1 MKLIGKDLRG
11 ETGDRELDQ
20 VLEDFRLSVHAWS
33 EAAYSRPRT
42 AALAAVPR
50 KGWRPA
56 AAWTLGCM
64 LAAGSLVGGF
74 YERQHGRELARIA
87 AMQAARQRH
96 LAAVQRARIE
106 DANFMV
112 TVDQDVSQ
120 EVPSAMEP
128 LAQLMEGNTD
138 Q

>member
-20 VLEDFRLSVHAWS
+20 ALEDFRLSVHVWS
-33 EAAYSRPRT
+33 EATYSRPRT
-42 AALAAVPR
+42 AAVAPPR
-50 KGWRPA
+50 GSWRLA

-64 LAAGSLVGGF
+64 LAAGSLVGGL
-74 YERQHGRELARIA
+74 YEHEHGRELAKVA
-87 AMQAARQRH
+87 AMRAARQRQ
-96 LAAVQRARIE
+96 LAAVQRARME

-128 LAQLMEGNTD
+128 LAQLMEGNTN

>member
-1 MKLIGKDLRG
+1 MKSIGKDQRH
-11 ETGDRELDQ
+11 ETGDREVDQ
-20 VLEDFRLSVHAWS
+20 ALEDFRLSVHAWS

-42 AALAAVPR
+42 ATIAEPRGTWRLAAT
-50 KGWRPA
+50 WM
-56 AAWTLGCM
+56 LGCL

-74 YERQHGRELARIA
+74 YERQHDRELARVA
-87 AMQAARQRH
+87 AMQAARQRR
-96 LAAVQRARIE
+96 LAAAQRARME

-128 LAQLMEGNTD
+128 LAQLMEGNTN

>member
-1 MKLIGKDLRG
+1 MNSTGKDPRG

-20 VLEDFRLSVHAWS
+20 ALDDFRRSVHAWS

-42 AALAAVPR
+42 APVAAPR
-50 KGWRPA
+50 GGWRLA
-56 AAWTLGCM
+56 AAWALGCM
-64 LAAGSLVGGF
+64 LAVGSLGGGF
-74 YERQHGRELARIA
+74 YVRQHGRELARVA

-96 LAAVQRARIE
+96 LAAAQRDRIE
-106 DANFMV
+106 DTNFMV

-128 LAQLMEGNTD
+128 LAQLMEGNTN

>member
-1 MKLIGKDLRG
+1 MRFFGKDLRG
-11 ETGDRELDQ
+11 ETGDQELDQ
-20 VLEDFRLSVHAWS
+20 ALEDFRLSVHAWS

-42 AALAAVPR
+42 AAVAAPR
-50 KGWRPA
+50 RSWRLA

-64 LAAGSLVGGF
+64 LAAGSLAGGF
-74 YERQHGRELARIA
+74 YERQHGRELARVA
-87 AMQAARQRH
+87 AKQAARQRQ
-96 LAAVQRARIE
+96 LAAFQRARME

-128 LAQLMEGNTD
+128 LAQLMEGNTNR
-138 Q
+138 